1 MMVARSAIAALILS
15 TASASGA
22 QTPSALFVRN
32 ASFCSDSTTARDTS
46 RSAGQKRF
54 ATRTGVG
61 LVGGTAGFGI
71 AGSCN
76 GCGDDFH
83 GFGEALVGAAIGA
96 IVGTGTAAA
105 IPKFGGNCSYGKRA
119 GLGLAGSLI
128 GGIGAIGI
136 LFLPQPLNWVAPLAP
151 PVGAAIALKGC

>member
-1 MMVARSAIAALILS
+1 MNLTRIAGIAALILS
-15 TASASGA
+15 TASTGQTQTLSGA
-22 QTPSALFVRN
+22 DTVAK
-32 ASFCSDSTTARDTS
+32 RDTS
-46 RSAGQKRF
+46 RSAGRNRF
-54 ATRTGVG
+54 EARAG
-61 LVGGTAGFGI
+61 LGLLGGTAGFVLGVYAGFGI
-71 AGSCN
+71 AGPCN

-119 GLGLAGSLI
+119 GLGLAGSLL

-136 LFLPQPLNWVAPLAP
+136 LFLRSPINRTAALVPPL
-151 PVGAAIALKGC
+151 GAAIALKNC

>member
-1 MMVARSAIAALILS
+1 MHLTRIVGIAGLILS
-15 TASASGA
+15 TASTG
-22 QTPSALFVRN
+22 QTQAPSA
-32 ASFCSDSTTARDTS
+32 SDSPAKRDTT
-46 RSAGQKRF
+46 RVGEHYKF
-54 ATRTGVG
+54 ATRAGVG
-61 LVGGTAGFGI
+61 LLGGTAGFVLGVYAGFGI
-71 AGSCN
+71 AGPCN

-136 LFLPQPLNWVAPLAP
+136 LFLRSPINRTAALVPPL
-151 PVGAAIALKGC
+151 GAAIALKGC